1 MIARRF
7 LGIYRA
13 AYSGLPPDLWLLALV
28 ALVNRAG
35 SMVLPFVAL
44 YLTAERGFTTR
55 EAGQIVALYGIGAVV
70 GAYAGG
76 WLSDRIGAIRTQQ
89 ASLALGGVGFLVL
102 GGLRDRLGIAVA
114 MFVVSA
120 IVEAFRPAVMTSIA
134 ERASPKQKAR
144 AFALLRLAANLGF
157 GIGPALGGVLASHS
171 YHWLFV
177 GDAATCWAAALLLA
191 VLPLGGRRRS
201 PEASSEERRRR
212 SPWRD
217 GPFLAMIGLTVVL
230 ASCLFQFFSTLPL
243 YFREEIGLPESRIG
257 ALLSLNALTIVAFEM
272 VLIHAV
278 RDLDRMR
285 LSGAG
290 AFLVCAGFALVP
302 HGTAL
307 GYLALTILVWTL
319 GEMLVL
325 PILNVVAAE
334 RAGPGFEGQYMGL
347 YAMAYSIAF
356 ILAPVTGT
364 FVYERLGSTALWHG
378 MGVVGLIL
386 GLSFVALSR
395 FFRPGPRRK
404 TIEG

>member
-1 MIARRF
+1 MITRRF
-7 LGIYRA
+7 LGVYRD
-13 AYSGLPPDLWLLALV
+13 AYSGLSADLWLLALV

-55 EAGQIVALYGIGAVV
+55 EAGQIVALYGIGSVV
-70 GAYAGG
+70 GAYLGG
-76 WLSDRIGAIRTQQ
+76 WLSDRIGALRTQQ
-89 ASLALGGVGFLVL
+89 ASLALGGVGFLIL
-102 GGLRDRLGIAVA
+102 GSLRDRLWIAIA
-114 MFVVSA
+114 MLVVSV

-134 ERASPKQKAR
+134 ERAIPQQKAR

-157 GIGPALGGVLASHS
+157 GIGPALGGVLASRS

-177 GDAATCWAAALLLA
+177 GDAATCWAAALLLVA
-191 VLPLGGRRRS
+191 LPLGERPRSTEAASESRPRRG
-201 PEASSEERRRR
+201 
-212 SPWRD
+212 PWRD
-217 GPFLAMIGLTVVL
+217 GPFLAMTGLTVVL

-257 ALLSLNALTIVAFEM
+257 ALLSLNALTIVVFEM

-285 LSGAG
+285 LSGVG

-302 HGTAL
+302 HGMAV
-307 GYLALTILVWTL
+307 GYLALTILVWSL

-325 PILNVVAAE
+325 PILNAVAAE
-334 RAGPGFEGQYMGL
+334 RAGRGFEGQYMGL
-347 YAMAYSIAF
+347 YAMAYSVAF
-356 ILAPVTGT
+356 IVAPVAGT
-364 FVYERLGSTALWHG
+364 FVYERFGPTALWHG

-386 GLSFVALSR
+386 GLCFVALSR
-395 FFRPGPRRK
+395 FFHRGR
-404 TIEG
+404 